1 MTDGEKLKRF
11 EEMQSDLQTE
21 YAQVCEQM
29 DELKAKGLEKKVTF
43 KTLMARKLTLRE
55 MLNTYERYGL

>member
-1 MTDGEKLKRF
+1 MTDDEKLKRY
-11 EEMQSDLQTE
+11 EEMQGDLQAE

-29 DELKAKGLEKKVTF
+29 GELKAKGLEKKVTF

-55 MLNTYERYGL
+55 MLNTYEKYGL